1 MEKVALATLA
11 GRTPSAEDAR
21 PARGGVV
28 QREARRLT
36 SHRPGLQ
43 ATGWEAVARELE
55 RGPDLDERRDRRA
68 GPEPHELDDADEPV
82 VFGREHVPER
92 PAGWELDGA
101 RSPPSEVV

>member
-1 MEKVALATLA
+1 VEKVALATLA

-43 ATGWEAVARELE
+43 ATGWEADRNGLSFAGYVGI
-55 RGPDLDERRDRRA
+55 RG
-68 GPEPHELDDADEPV
+68 
-82 VFGREHVPER
+82 
-92 PAGWELDGA
+92 
-101 RSPPSEVV
+101 

>member
-1 MEKVALATLA
+1 VEKVALATLA

-36 SHRPGLQ
+36 SHRPGWQ

-82 VFGREHVPER
+82 VFGREHV
-92 PAGWELDGA
+92 AGASSRLGA
-101 RSPPSEVV
+101 RRREVAAQ